1 MLSSQNV
8 HFHFQKG
15 VNSMS
20 DKKMRDFA
28 NEFILYKRSL
38 GYLYESQE
46 YHLMKYID
54 YIELLKSDTPYL
66 EKDVTLN
73 YLGEITSAESTIR
86 SIINVLRE
94 FSRYL
99 LMHGYHQS
107 YIIPPKQVS
116 KATAE
121 PPYFFTQMEINLF
134 FKKVD
139 QVKTHLSYK
148 GRELVIPVI
157 FRLLYCCGL
166 RCKEVRTLEC
176 CNVHVDELYIDIMQS
191 KGCNNRRI
199 FISEELADYLNN
211 YNNRIQLIFPDR
223 KYYFPH
229 GNKCYK
235 GSFISKNFN
244 NFWGEAFPD
253 FIRTTRPRAYDF
265 RHHFAWTNLNKWA
278 AEGHD
283 LNVMIA
289 YLMRYM
295 GHQTI
300 NETLYY
306 FRFVPEFYPT
316 YNEMTESSEEMLP
329 EVPDEE

>member
-1 MLSSQNV
+1 MN
-8 HFHFQKG
+8 
-15 VNSMS
+15 

-28 NEFILYKRSL
+28 IEFILYKRSL
-38 GYLYESQE
+38 GYQYETQE

-54 YIELLKSDTPYL
+54 YIELLKADTPFP
-66 EKDVTLN
+66 EKDSTLN
-73 YLGEITSAESTIR
+73 YLGEMTSAESTKR
-86 SIINVLRE
+86 NIINVLRE

-107 YIIPPKQVS
+107 YIMPPKQIS
-116 KATAE
+116 KTFAE
-121 PPYFFTQMEINLF
+121 PPYFFTQKEINLF

-139 QVKTHLSYK
+139 QVKIHQSYK
-148 GRELVIPVI
+148 GRELVIPAM

-166 RCKEVRTLEC
+166 RCKEVRTLEY
-176 CNVHVDELYIDIMQS
+176 CNVHVDKLYIDIMQS
-191 KGCNNRRI
+191 KGYKNRRI
-199 FISEELADYLNN
+199 YISKELAEYLNS
-211 YNNRIQLIFPDR
+211 YNSGIQFIFPKR

-229 GNKCYK
+229 GNKYYK
-235 GSFISKNFN
+235 GLFISKNFN
-244 NFWGEAFPD
+244 NFWKEAFPD

-265 RHHFAWTNLNKWA
+265 RHHFAWANLNKWS
-278 AEGHD
+278 AEGLD

-316 YNEMTESSEEMLP
+316 YNEITESSEDILP
-329 EVPDEE
+329 EVPDEN